1 MFGLIVAVKQVYDKY
16 AEDEMTV
23 YARPR
28 FLFSLSCLFVIITAD
43 GVRR

>member
-23 YARPR
+23 YAAQVS
-28 FLFSLSCLFVIITAD
+28 FSLSCPWCRLSCCC
-43 GVRR
+43 